1 MHSLEGSN
9 RFTLGLGNNQ
19 KVSFEID
26 GVITLKGSSR
36 GTKTH
41 RHTPVGINDNLV
53 NTLNYM
59 HFIMSEVYKVMF
71 QEKFPRVLLEME
83 EFLQF
88 ILGRRIGYWFILKE
102 HTIIRF
108 YGFIHEPYIFPA
120 FLTPRIFSL
129 EFIRKNLIVENEDFL
144 RTRNYS
150 KIKFPLKV
158 GPFIIKNK
166 ASLPVVEGLL

>member
-1 MHSLEGSN
+1 
-9 RFTLGLGNNQ
+9 
-19 KVSFEID
+19 
-26 GVITLKGSSR
+26 
-36 GTKTH
+36 
-41 RHTPVGINDNLV
+41 
-53 NTLNYM
+53 
-59 HFIMSEVYKVMF
+59 MSEVYKVMF

-83 EFLQF
+83 EFIQF

-129 EFIRKNLIVENEDFL
+129 EFIRKNIIVENEDFL
-144 RTRNYS
+144 RTRNSS

-166 ASLPVVEGLL
+166 ASLPVVEGLLQDMNFVKATKSIMFHIISFHRGGNITRTNNLIIKI

>member
-1 MHSLEGSN
+1 
-9 RFTLGLGNNQ
+9 
-19 KVSFEID
+19 
-26 GVITLKGSSR
+26 
-36 GTKTH
+36 
-41 RHTPVGINDNLV
+41 
-53 NTLNYM
+53 
-59 HFIMSEVYKVMF
+59 MSEVYKVMF

-120 FLTPRIFSL
+120 FLTPSIFSL

-144 RTRNYS
+144 RTRNSS

-166 ASLPVVEGLL
+166 ASLPVVEGLLQDMNFMKATKSIMLHIISFHRGGNITRTNNLIIKI